1 MIWDVDSSDNTGLM
15 EVSWGVVLWLVVM
28 SAEFWV
34 GLVMDVVLDVWLLV
48 VTFVGHNCGVRLNN
62 VSVVVEEIVM
72 AIVCL
77 VWVLNDVLNDMVGDV
92 VLDELVMWNIKVLLM
107 VHWGMV
113 DFVGLSM
120 GYWNLM
126 VEIVDLV
133 VGCLLVL
140 MDVPLGVVV
149 SWVDLSVRDGVM
161 GGIMGPGVVVDVM
174 GWLNVGVMD
183 GVGFAGSVVVD
194 IVGDNMVGISSSP
207 CEVVVPVGVSDGV
220 WDFPVVNG
228 VRGNS

>member
-1 MIWDVDSSDNTGLM
+1 MMIWDVNSSDNAGLM

-34 GLVMDVVLDVWLLV
+34 GLVMDVVLDVWLLM

-72 AIVCL
+72 AIVGL
-77 VWVLNDVLNDMVGDV
+77 MRVLNDVLNDVVGDV
-92 VLDELVMWNIKVLLM
+92 VLDELVDWDIKVLFM
-107 VHWGMV
+107 VHWGVV

-120 GYWNLM
+120 GDWNLM
-126 VEIVDLV
+126 VEIVDVV

-149 SWVDLSVRDGVM
+149 SWVDLSVRDGMM
-161 GGIMGPGVVVDVM
+161 GGIMGPGVVVDVV

-183 GVGFAGSVVVD
+183 GVGIGRSVVVD
-194 IVGDNMVGISSSP
+194 VVRDNMVSISSSP
-207 CEVVVPVGVSDGV
+207 
-220 WDFPVVNG
+220 
-228 VRGNS
+228 